1 MKIENIIRKRIP
13 DDGEH
18 IWAFAD
24 LTGLLHPR
32 FKGYDYGIVI
42 GKKLDDSI
50 VDSIINGPTMEY
62 YNQYVDTNNYLA
74 GLVKGLAEDLR
85 AAGINSLAL
94 NPTTN
99 DVYRAAD
106 YEQTLR
112 HNFSQKMVATRAG
125 LGWIGKT
132 DLFISKKFGPRLRLA
147 SVIVDY
153 PLKPLNKPIDE
164 SRCGK
169 CRLCVDACPAQAANG
184 KLWSIHVDRD
194 QFYSARKC
202 RETASRLTLERIGK
216 DERLCGICVSVCP
229 VGQGK
234 RRSSTITKCK
244 EPA

>member
-1 MKIENIIRKRIP
+1 MKIEHVVRKRVP

-18 IWAFAD
+18 IWGFAD
-24 LTGLLHPR
+24 LTGLLHTR
-32 FKGYDYGIVI
+32 FQGYNYGIVI

-50 VDSIINGPTMEY
+50 VDSVMNGPTIEY

-74 GLVKGLAEDLR
+74 GLVKELADDLK
-85 AAGINSLAL
+85 ALGINSLAL

-106 YEQTLR
+106 YDLTLR

-147 SVIVDY
+147 SVLVDY
-153 PLKPLNKPIDE
+153 PLKPLNKPIDK

-169 CRLCVDACPAQAANG
+169 CSLCVEACPAQAATG
-184 KLWSIHVDRD
+184 QLWHIHLDRD

-216 DERLCGICVSVCP
+216 DERICGICVSVCP
-229 VGQGK
+229 VGK
-234 RRSSTITKCK
+234 RSS
-244 EPA
+244 ESGRLQHG